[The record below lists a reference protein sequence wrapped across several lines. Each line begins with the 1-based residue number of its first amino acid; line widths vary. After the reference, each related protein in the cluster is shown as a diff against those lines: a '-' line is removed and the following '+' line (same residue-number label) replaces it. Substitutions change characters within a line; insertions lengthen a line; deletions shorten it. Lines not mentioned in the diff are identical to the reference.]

1 VADSFLGRW
10 LGRVR
15 SAPPSADEAR
25 AELDRL
31 AAERPAVRAPALWL
45 RELLPELAA
54 DERVTVPPL
63 TADQARAKLLGGV
76 PLLRG
81 EPLNLDGKALQRRWR
96 RACAAL
102 GQHQGDGAAHAEAVR
117 RGRLDLVELAGVVV
131 AGNLGAVAERSA
143 ALGLDAGLT
152 ATLLRFTL
160 FPALVALEAA
170 LAPLR
175 SGVGWERGECPTC
188 GNGPLLGEFRG
199 LDQSRHLRCGW
210 CAADWPV
217 PRLFCPFC
225 GCRDHERLGFLHR
238 EGEEMRF
245 RTATCDACRGCVK
258 MVTTLSALSP
268 LALLVADVA
277 TLHLDLAA
285 AERGYGV

>member
-45 RELLPELAA
+45 RELLPDLAA
-54 DERVTVPPL
+54 DERVTAPPL
-63 TADQARAKLLGGV
+63 TADQARDKLLGGV

-81 EPLNLDGKALQRRWR
+81 EPLTFDGKSLRRRWQQT
-96 RACAAL
+96 CAAL
-102 GQHQGDGAAHAEAVR
+102 GQHQGDGAAHTEAVR

-131 AGNLGAVAERSA
+131 AGNPGTVAERAA

-152 ATLLRFTL
+152 TTLLRFTL
-160 FPALVALEAA
+160 FPALVALETA

-225 GCRDHERLGFLHR
+225 GCRDHEQLGFLHR
-238 EGEEMRF
+238 EGEETRF
-245 RTATCDACRGCVK
+245 RAATCDMCRGCVK

>member
-1 VADSFLGRW
+1 MADSFLARW

-15 SAPPSADEAR
+15 SAPPSADEAQ

-45 RELLPELAA
+45 RELLPDLAA
-54 DERVTVPPL
+54 DDRATVPPL
-63 TADQARAKLLGGV
+63 TAEQARAKLLGGV

-81 EPLNLDGKALQRRWR
+81 EPLHFDGKALRRRWR
-96 RACAAL
+96 RACKAL
-102 GQHQGDGAAHAEAVR
+102 GPYQDDGAAQFLAEAMR
-117 RGRLDLVELAGVVV
+117 RGRLDPAELAGAVV
-131 AGNLGAVAERSA
+131 AGDIDA
-143 ALGLDAGLT
+143 AAGLT

-160 FPALVALEAA
+160 FPSLVALQAA
-170 LAPLR
+170 LTPLR
-175 SGVGWERGECPTC
+175 SGGGWERGACPTC

-225 GCRDHERLGFLHR
+225 GCRDHEQLGFLHR
-238 EGEEMRF
+238 AGEELRF
-245 RTATCDACRGCVK
+245 RLATCDACRGCVK

-268 LALLVADVA
+268 LALWVADVA

-285 AERGYGV
+285 AERGYGL

>member
-1 VADSFLGRW
+1 VADNYLGRW

-45 RELLPELAA
+45 RDLLPELAA
-54 DERVTVPPL
+54 DERVIAPALIPKQVR
-63 TADQARAKLLGGV
+63 DKLLGGV

-81 EPLNLDGKALQRRWR
+81 ETLKLDGKALRRRWQ

-102 GQHQGDGAAHAEAVR
+102 AAHQGDASAPAEAVR
-117 RGRLDLVELAGVVV
+117 RGRLDLAELAGDT
-131 AGNLGAVAERSA
+131 GSVAERAA

-152 ATLLRFTL
+152 STLLRFTL
-160 FPALVALEAA
+160 FPTLVAIGSA
-170 LAPLR
+170 LASLR
-175 SGVGWERGECPTC
+175 AGVAWERGECPTC

-199 LDQSRHLRCGW
+199 LDQARHLRCGW

-238 EGEEMRF
+238 EGEETRF
-245 RTATCDACRGCVK
+245 RVATCDACRGCVK
-258 MVTTLSALSP
+258 MVTTLSALAP